1 MRGVRSAGVPVGIGR
16 SKKELEGAYVKNE
29 KEISESER
37 SDEEKTEPQDAGS
50 GESEFKLTVRKLEM
64 PVRPRGVLAE

>member
-1 MRGVRSAGVPVGIGR
+1 MSH
-16 SKKELEGAYVKNE
+16 EEE
-29 KEISESER
+29 THESE
-37 SDEEKTEPQDAGS
+37 KTANEPVPSPQENVS